1 MKKFLQNTLA
11 RSLCVLAFGILLIV
25 FAAEITEW
33 IVMLCGLVFIIPG
46 AVSLIGY
53 FRRDPEGRQIM
64 LYPIIAVGSILFGLV
79 QVIWPELFIAIIM
92 YILSGCLILISLIQ
106 SYTLWNIHKQG
117 VRIHPAYYL
126 VTVLEL
132 ATGLYIALTNNKTEI
147 AELPVVL
154 LGCGFI
160 IYSLLELWTIYL
172 VRQNNKKSGEI
183 VAIETTS
190 DNTDQ

>member
-11 RSLCVLAFGILLIV
+11 RSLCVLAFGLLLIV

-172 VRQNNKKSGEI
+172 VRQNNKKGGEI

>member
-106 SYTLWNIHKQG
+106 SYTLWHIHKRG

-126 VTVLEL
+126 VTVIEL

-172 VRQNNKKSGEI
+172 VRQNNKKGGEI

>member
-160 IYSLLELWTIYL
+160 IYSLL
-172 VRQNNKKSGEI
+172 
-183 VAIETTS
+183 
-190 DNTDQ
+190 

>member
-117 VRIHPAYYL
+117 VKIHPAYYL

-172 VRQNNKKSGEI
+172 VRQSNKKSGDI
-183 VAIETTS
+183 VAIETTN
-190 DNTDQ
+190 DDTDR

>member
-117 VRIHPAYYL
+117 VKIHPAYYL

>member
-11 RSLCVLAFGILLIV
+11 RALCVLAFGILLIV
-25 FAAEITEW
+25 FSAEITKW

-46 AVSLIGY
+46 AVSLISY

-79 QVIWPELFIAIIM
+79 QVIWPELFIAVIM
-92 YILSGCLILISLIQ
+92 YILSGCLILVSLIQ
-106 SYTLWNIHKQG
+106 SYTLWNIHKGG
-117 VRIHPAYYL
+117 VKLHPAFYL
-126 VTVLEL
+126 VPALEL
-132 ATGLYIALTNNKTEI
+132 AAGLYIALTNDKAEI
-147 AELPVVL
+147 AGLPVVL

-172 VRQNNKKSGEI
+172 VRQSNKKSGDI
-183 VAIETTS
+183 VAIETTN
-190 DNTDQ
+190 DDTDR

>member
-126 VTVLEL
+126 VTVIEL

-172 VRQNNKKSGEI
+172 VRQNNKKGGEI

>member
-92 YILSGCLILISLIQ
+92 YNLSGCLILISLIQ

-172 VRQNNKKSGEI
+172 VRQNNKKGGEI

>member
-106 SYTLWNIHKQG
+106 SCTLWNIHKQG
-117 VRIHPAYYL
+117 VKIHPAYYL

-172 VRQNNKKSGEI
+172 VRQNNKKGGEI

>member
-53 FRRDPEGRQIM
+53 FRRDPEGRQVM

-79 QVIWPELFIAIIM
+79 QVIWPHLFIAIIM
-92 YILSGCLILISLIQ
+92 YILSGCLILVSLIQ
-106 SYTLWNIHKQG
+106 SYTLWNIHRNG
-117 VRIHPAYYL
+117 VRLHPAYYL
-126 VTVLEL
+126 VPALEL
-132 ATGLYIALTNNKTEI
+132 AAGLYIALTNNKTEI
-147 AELPVVL
+147 AGLPVIL
-154 LGCGFI
+154 LGSGFI

-172 VRQNNKKSGEI
+172 VRQSNKKGGDI
-183 VAIETTS
+183 VAIETTA
-190 DNTDQ
+190 DDTDR

>member
-117 VRIHPAYYL
+117 VKIHPAYYL
-126 VTVLEL
+126 VTVIEL

>member
-1 MKKFLQNTLA
+1 
-11 RSLCVLAFGILLIV
+11 
-25 FAAEITEW
+25 
-33 IVMLCGLVFIIPG
+33 
-46 AVSLIGY
+46 
-53 FRRDPEGRQIM
+53 M
-64 LYPIIAVGSILFGLV
+64 LYPISAVGSILFGLV

-117 VRIHPAYYL
+117 VKIHPAYYL

-172 VRQNNKKSGEI
+172 VRQNNKKGGEI

>member
-172 VRQNNKKSGEI
+172 VRQNNKKGGEI
-183 VAIETTS
+183 VSIETTS

>member
-106 SYTLWNIHKQG
+106 SYTLWNIHKRG
-117 VRIHPAYYL
+117 VKIHPAYYL

-172 VRQNNKKSGEI
+172 VRQNNKKGGEI

>member
-106 SYTLWNIHKQG
+106 SYPLWIIHKRG

-154 LGCGFI
+154 LACGFI

-172 VRQNNKKSGEI
+172 VRQNNKKGGEI

>member
-117 VRIHPAYYL
+117 VKIHPAYYL

-172 VRQNNKKSGEI
+172 VRQNNKKGGEI

>member
-172 VRQNNKKSGEI
+172 VRQNNKKDGEI

-190 DNTDQ
+190 DNTDH

>member
-11 RSLCVLAFGILLIV
+11 RALCVLVFGILLIA
-25 FAAEITEW
+25 FSAEITKW

-53 FRRDPEGRQIM
+53 FRRDPEGRQVM

-79 QVIWPELFIAIIM
+79 QVIWPHLFIAIIM
-92 YILSGCLILISLIQ
+92 YILSGCLILVSLIQ
-106 SYTLWNIHKQG
+106 SYTLWNIHRNG
-117 VRIHPAYYL
+117 IRLHPAYYL
-126 VTVLEL
+126 VPAIEL
-132 ATGLYIALTNNKTEI
+132 AAGLYIALTNNKTEI
-147 AELPVVL
+147 AGLPVIL

-172 VRQNNKKSGEI
+172 VRQSNKKGGDI
-183 VAIETTS
+183 VAIETT
-190 DNTDQ
+190 TDDIDR

>member
-1 MKKFLQNTLA
+1 MKKFLQNTLS

-117 VRIHPAYYL
+117 VKIHPAYYL

-172 VRQNNKKSGEI
+172 VRQNNKKGGEI

>member
-11 RSLCVLAFGILLIV
+11 RALCVLVFGILLIA
-25 FAAEITEW
+25 FSAEITKW

-53 FRRDPEGRQIM
+53 FRRDPEGRQVM

-79 QVIWPELFIAIIM
+79 QVIWPHLFIAIIM
-92 YILSGCLILISLIQ
+92 YILSGCLILVSLIQ
-106 SYTLWNIHKQG
+106 SYTLWSIHRNG
-117 VRIHPAYYL
+117 VRLHPAYYL
-126 VTVLEL
+126 VPALEL
-132 ATGLYIALTNNKTEI
+132 AAGLYIALTNHKTEI
-147 AELPVVL
+147 AGLPVIL

-172 VRQNNKKSGEI
+172 VRQSNKKGGDI
-183 VAIETTS
+183 VAIETTA
-190 DNTDQ
+190 DDTDR

>member
-117 VRIHPAYYL
+117 VKIHPAYYL
-126 VTVLEL
+126 VTVIEL

-172 VRQNNKKSGEI
+172 VRQNNKKGGEI

>member
-172 VRQNNKKSGEI
+172 VRQNNKKGGEI

>member
-117 VRIHPAYYL
+117 VKIHPAYYL

-132 ATGLYIALTNNKTEI
+132 ATGLYIALTNKKTEI

-172 VRQNNKKSGEI
+172 VRQNNKKGGEI

>member
-1 MKKFLQNTLA
+1 MKKFLLNTLA

-64 LYPIIAVGSILFGLV
+64 LSPIIAVGSILFGLV

-117 VRIHPAYYL
+117 VKIHPAYYL

-172 VRQNNKKSGEI
+172 VRQNNKKGGEI

>member
-46 AVSLIGY
+46 AASLIGY
-53 FRRDPEGRQIM
+53 FRRDPEGRRIM
-64 LYPIIAVGSILFGLV
+64 LYPVIAVGSILFGLV
-79 QVIWPELFIAIIM
+79 QVIWPDLFIAIIM

-117 VRIHPAYYL
+117 VRIYPAYYL

-154 LGCGFI
+154 LVCGFI
-160 IYSLLELWTIYL
+160 IYCLLELWTIYL
-172 VRQNNKKSGEI
+172 VRQNNKKGGEI